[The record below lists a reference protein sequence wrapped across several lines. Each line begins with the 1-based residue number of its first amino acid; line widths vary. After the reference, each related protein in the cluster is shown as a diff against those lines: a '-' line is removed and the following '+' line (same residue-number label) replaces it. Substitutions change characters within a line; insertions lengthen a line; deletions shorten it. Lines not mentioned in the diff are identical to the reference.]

1 MRSRAAARTLHR
13 KDEKM
18 TKPVL
23 AITMGD
29 AAGIG
34 AEITVKA
41 LMKPEIYTQAVP
53 VVIGDRAAIAD
64 AIQFCKAPLELHV
77 IQQPEEAEGRYGV
90 IDLID
95 LGYLTPGG
103 WAYKTVSALTG
114 DASYQYVAK
123 GIALAME
130 KRVHAV
136 VTGPIN
142 KEAINLAGHHYAGHT
157 EIFAKLTGTKDYAML
172 LSSDSLRVIHVTTHV
187 SLREACDRVTTERV
201 SAVIRLADEAL
212 RLMGVRNP
220 RIAVAG
226 LNAHCSENGLFG
238 FEEQK
243 WIIPAIQAMQAEG
256 LCVDGPI
263 PPDTVFVKALGG
275 MYDIVVAMYHDQGH
289 IPLKLSGFKLNPV
302 TKRYESMSGIN
313 TTIGLPIIRTSVDHG
328 TAFGKAGEGRA
339 NEQSMLDAI
348 HLAVTMAKNKFLLA

>member
-1 MRSRAAARTLHR
+1 
-13 KDEKM
+13 M

-123 GIALAME
+123 GIALAM
-130 KRVHAV
+130 KSARM
-136 VTGPIN
+136 P
-142 KEAINLAGHHYAGHT
+142 
-157 EIFAKLTGTKDYAML
+157 L
-172 LSSDSLRVIHVTTHV
+172 L
-187 SLREACDRVTTERV
+187 
-201 SAVIRLADEAL
+201 
-212 RLMGVRNP
+212 
-220 RIAVAG
+220 
-226 LNAHCSENGLFG
+226 
-238 FEEQK
+238 
-243 WIIPAIQAMQAEG
+243 QAQ
-256 LCVDGPI
+256 
-263 PPDTVFVKALGG
+263 
-275 MYDIVVAMYHDQGH
+275 
-289 IPLKLSGFKLNPV
+289 S
-302 TKRYESMSGIN
+302 TKRQSILRGI
-313 TTIGLPIIRTSVDHG
+313 
-328 TAFGKAGEGRA
+328 
-339 NEQSMLDAI
+339 
-348 HLAVTMAKNKFLLA
+348 TMQVIPKFLQS